1 MLKGGKSYGKKNIKQ
16 SKGIGSA
23 GESVAVSNSMV
34 KGGLHG
40 ECEN

>member
-1 MLKGGKSYGKKNIKQ
+1 MLKGGKCYGKKNIKQ
-16 SKGIGSA
+16 GEGIGSA
-23 GESVAVSNSMV
+23 GEWVAVSNGMV